1 MKEIVVMLDNIRSN
15 ENVGSI
21 FRTSDA
27 AGVSK
32 IYLVGITPAPLDR
45 FNRVNKRLAKAALG
59 AEKTVGWEQVES
71 FKSASLKVKKEGF
84 KIVGVEQDKK
94 AKDYKLLSNS
104 YNLAFVFGN
113 EVDGLSKEDIE
124 LCDEIVEIPMKGK
137 KESLNVA
144 VAAGIILFN
153 NLSYRQPD
161 HL

>member
-45 FNRVNKRLAKAALG
+45 FNRVNKGLAKAALG
-59 AEKTVGWEQVES
+59 AEKMVEWEKAE
-71 FKSASLKVKKEGF
+71 SLKEVVGKLKDAKMERW
-84 KIVGVEQDKK
+84 KIIGIEQDKNSV
-94 AKDYKLLSNS
+94 DYHLISNS

-153 NLSYRQPD
+153 NLS
-161 HL
+161 

>member
-1 MKEIVVMLDNIRSN
+1 MPSITFSIPDNIKSKMKEFSW
-15 ENVGSI
+15 
-21 FRTSDA
+21 
-27 AGVSK
+27 
-32 IYLVGITPAPLDR
+32 
-45 FNRVNKRLAKAALG
+45 VNWSELAKHEIL
-59 AEKTVGWEQVES
+59 
-71 FKSASLKVKKEGF
+71 
-84 KIVGVEQDKK
+84 EQDKK

-153 NLSYRQPD
+153 NLS
-161 HL
+161 